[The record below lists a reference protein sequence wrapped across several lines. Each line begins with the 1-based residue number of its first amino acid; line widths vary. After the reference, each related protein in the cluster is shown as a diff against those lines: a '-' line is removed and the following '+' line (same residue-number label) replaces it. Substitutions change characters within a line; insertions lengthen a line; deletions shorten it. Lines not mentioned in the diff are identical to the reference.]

1 MVTFNRRTNTSD
13 EKFLSGDKVHKGTL
27 GPNRERDGFDAF
39 QAKLRS
45 ENPRY
50 EDFYSGSR
58 TFNDVANMSQMKIDQ
73 AASSSEPTFANDGDN
88 SFARDFLAKY
98 SQGVQRG
105 FVAEED
111 AVGPDR
117 LARIASQP
125 ATAASNESSPETAG
139 KFPGASGVNV

>member
-58 TFNDVANMSQMKIDQ
+58 TFNEVANMSQMKIASTNKSSKSGR
-73 AASSSEPTFANDGDN
+73 AAPRKIPCQTWQDKSSLGT
-88 SFARDFLAKY
+88 
-98 SQGVQRG
+98 
-105 FVAEED
+105 
-111 AVGPDR
+111 
-117 LARIASQP
+117 
-125 ATAASNESSPETAG
+125 
-139 KFPGASGVNV
+139 

>member
-73 AASSSEPTFANDGDN
+73 AASSSEPTFSNEGDN

-105 FVAEED
+105 FV
-111 AVGPDR
+111 V
-117 LARIASQP
+117 
-125 ATAASNESSPETAG
+125 
-139 KFPGASGVNV
+139 